1 MERVTQK
8 HALRYIKQIANGN
21 FLYDS
26 GNSNRGSNCDNLEGW
41 DGEGDGREGTWV
53 YLWLNLVDVLQ
64 KTTKFCKAELSFN

>member
-26 GNSNRGSNCDNLEGW
+26 GNSNLGSVATYRGGI
-41 DGEGDGREGTWV
+41 GREMGGRWEGCSSG
-53 YLWLNLVDVLQ
+53 WGHG
-64 KTTKFCKAELSFN
+64 KPMAASC